1 MAAAPFEH
9 AEQARLALR
18 TIVAE
23 HGLDVLSRPRALAN
37 LLADLL
43 PDAPRI
49 ARILVAAAEDH
60 VADDL
65 REHTADG
72 MDIATASRL
81 VASAF
86 TSATLI
92 ASDAC
97 TWAVAEFA
105 LAIGLISEPEPL
117 PGGVDGV
124 GRSSLAPSMTAKFR
138 AGPRHPAQP
147 GSTQPYNPEDDL
159 SAPTPAPVRPSP
171 RDPHGARRPA
181 PIKAPFPIPPER
193 RPVEE
198 EPVEEE
204 PVAEP
209 PSVMTTI
216 DDAAV
221 EPADEA
227 DPPESAATAAS
238 EPAVPEPEA
247 VPEPAVSEPVV
258 PEPVVPAESQPRS
271 QTKWVAVVTADRE
284 YFDDVVADGHMDA
297 ASIEF
302 PSYCP
307 ERRFQLAGI
316 EMQIG
321 RRSRSRKLE
330 PEIDLT
336 GPPTDP
342 GISHLHA
349 AFVAAADGTWSVLDR
364 GSANGTQVNG
374 REIEVGEAVEL
385 HDGDR
390 VCIGAWT
397 TLTVHAG

>member
-23 HGLDVLSRPRALAN
+23 HGPDMLSRPRALAN

-105 LAIGLISEPEPL
+105 LAIGLISEPEPE
-117 PGGVDGV
+117 PDGDGV
-124 GRSSLAPSMTAKFR
+124 GAGVGVGQSSLAPSMTAKFR
-138 AGPRHPAQP
+138 SGAAHPGEP

-171 RDPHGARRPA
+171 RRDPRGFRRPT
-181 PIKAPFPIPPER
+181 PIKAPFPIPPEQGAVEGE
-193 RPVEE
+193 PVGE
-198 EPVEEE
+198 EPVGEE
-204 PVAEP
+204 PAEAA
-209 PSVMTTI
+209 PSVRTTI
-216 DDAAV
+216 DDPAV
-221 EPADEA
+221 EPAD
-227 DPPESAATAAS
+227 
-238 EPAVPEPEA
+238 EPEA
-247 VPEPAVSEPVV
+247 VPEPE
-258 PEPVVPAESQPRS
+258 PEPAGPAESRPRS

-307 ERRFQLAGI
+307 ERRFQLSGT

-349 AFVAAADGTWSVLDR
+349 AFVAADDGTWSVLDR

>member
-1 MAAAPFEH
+1 MANAPFEH

-23 HGLDVLSRPRALAN
+23 HGPDMLSRPRALAN

-43 PDAPRI
+43 PDAPTI

-72 MDIATASRL
+72 MDIGTASRL
-81 VASAF
+81 VASSF

-92 ASDAC
+92 AADAC

-105 LAIGLISEPEPL
+105 LAIGLISEPA
-117 PGGVDGV
+117 GV
-124 GRSSLAPSMTAKFR
+124 GQSSVAPSMTANVGT
-138 AGPRHPAQP
+138 GPAHVQGEPA
-147 GSTQPYNPEDDL
+147 STQPYDPEDDL

-171 RDPHGARRPA
+171 RRDSRGLRRPT
-181 PIKAPFPIPPER
+181 PIKAPFPVPPER
-193 RPVEE
+193 EPAEE
-198 EPVEEE
+198 HAGVRT
-204 PVAEP
+204 A
-209 PSVMTTI
+209 I
-216 DDAAV
+216 DPGV
-221 EPADEA
+221 EPAAEP
-227 DPPESAATAAS
+227 DPPESAVLAEPEPPVSAQTQPPAS
-238 EPAVPEPEA
+238 EPR
-247 VPEPAVSEPVV
+247 
-258 PEPVVPAESQPRS
+258 PRS

-284 YFDDVVADGHMDA
+284 YFEDVIAGGHLDA

-302 PSYCP
+302 PTYCP
-307 ERRFQLAGI
+307 ERRFQLSGT
-316 EMQIG
+316 EMRIG
-321 RRSRSRKLE
+321 RRSRSRNLE

-349 AFVAAADGTWSVLDR
+349 AFVATEDGSWSVLDR
-364 GSANGTQVNG
+364 GSSNGTQVNG
-374 REIEVGEAVEL
+374 REIAVDVPVEL
-385 HDGDR
+385 RDGDR
-390 VCIGAWT
+390 VCLGAWT

>member
-23 HGLDVLSRPRALAN
+23 YGPDMLSRPRALAN

-72 MDIATASRL
+72 MDIETAARL
-81 VASAF
+81 VAATF

-92 ASDAC
+92 AADAC

-105 LAIGLISEPEPL
+105 LAIGLIAEPES
-117 PGGVDGV
+117 GAD
-124 GRSSLAPSMTAKFR
+124 SSVAPSTTEF
-138 AGPRHPAQP
+138 AGGPQSAGEPA
-147 GSTQPYNPEDDL
+147 STQPYDPEFDL
-159 SAPTPAPVRPSP
+159 SAPTPAPLRPSP
-171 RDPHGARRPA
+171 RRDGHRSSPL
-181 PIKAPFPIPPER
+181 KAPFPIPPER
-193 RPVEE
+193 
-198 EPVEEE
+198 EPAEAGDGVGTTVDD
-204 PVAEP
+204 PAVDPDADPDPPPSAVAPEP
-209 PSVMTTI
+209 P
-216 DDAAV
+216 
-221 EPADEA
+221 P
-227 DPPESAATAAS
+227 
-238 EPAVPEPEA
+238 VPEPEA
-247 VPEPAVSEPVV
+247 EAASSAVTEPPVESPPVESPPVESPPVSEP
-258 PEPVVPAESQPRS
+258 AGSL
-271 QTKWVAVVTADRE
+271 TGWVAVVTADRE
-284 YFDDVVADGHMDA
+284 YFEDVIADGHLDA
-297 ASIEF
+297 ASIDF
-302 PSYCP
+302 PAYCP
-307 ERRFQLAGI
+307 ERRFQLSGT
-316 EMQIG
+316 EMRIG

-349 AFVAAADGTWSVLDR
+349 AFVAAQDGTWSVLDC

-374 REIEVGEAVEL
+374 REIAVGEEVPL
-385 HDGDR
+385 RDGDR
-390 VCIGAWT
+390 VCLGAWT
-397 TLTVHAG
+397 TLTVHAS